1 MPTLSKKY
9 EYCYTNFRMHKNYSY
24 KRNYNY
30 KDVMDYIDVTTKKMI
45 FSGGYFAE
53 VIKTSHKLT

>member
-1 MPTLSKKY
+1 
-9 EYCYTNFRMHKNYSY
+9 MHKNYSY